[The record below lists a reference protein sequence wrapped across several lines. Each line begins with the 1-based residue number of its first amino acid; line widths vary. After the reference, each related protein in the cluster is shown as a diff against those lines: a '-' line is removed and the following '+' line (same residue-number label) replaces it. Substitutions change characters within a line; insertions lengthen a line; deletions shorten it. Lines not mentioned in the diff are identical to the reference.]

1 MAKKNHYNI
10 NDSYVVYKNIS
21 NDPVDKSI
29 YLQITNQFMKF
40 LSSKLLS
47 QGEINIP
54 ERLGKLSIYGKK
66 VKVKVEDGQIKGLA
80 PDWVKTKELWESD
93 KEAKNKKQL
102 VYHFNEETNG
112 IRYKYVWSKNRVLVS
127 NKTLYNLRMTR
138 TNKRELSKLVKEG
151 KEYLIVD
158 R

>member
-21 NDPVDKSI
+21 ANPINISEYV
-29 YLQITNQFMKF
+29 QIINQFMKF
-40 LSSKLLS
+40 LILKLLS
-47 QGEINIP
+47 TGEIILP
-54 ERLGKLSIYGKK
+54 ERLGRLSIYGKK

-151 KEYLIVD
+151 KEYLIKN
-158 R
+158 

>member
-21 NDPVDKSI
+21 ANPINISEYV
-29 YLQITNQFMKF
+29 QIINQFMKF
-40 LSSKLLS
+40 LILKLLS
-47 QGEINIP
+47 TGEIILP
-54 ERLGKLSIYGKK
+54 ERLGRLSIYGKK

-112 IRYKYVWSKNRVLVS
+112 IRYKFAWSKNRVLVS

-138 TNKRELSKLVKEG
+138 SNKRELSKLVREG
-151 KEYLIVD
+151 KEYLIKD
-158 R
+158 

>member
-10 NDSYVVYKNIS
+10 NDSYIVYKNMSVNPINIS
-21 NDPVDKSI
+21 QYV
-29 YLQITNQFMKF
+29 QIINHFMKF

-112 IRYKYVWSKNRVLVS
+112 IRYKFAWSKNRVLVS

-138 TNKRELSKLVKEG
+138 SNKRELSKLVREG
-151 KEYLIVD
+151 KEYLIKN
-158 R
+158 

>member
-138 TNKRELSKLVKEG
+138 SNKRELSKLVKEG
-151 KEYLIVD
+151 KEYLIVK
-158 R
+158 

>member
-29 YLQITNQFMKF
+29 YLQSTNQFMKF

-112 IRYKYVWSKNRVLVS
+112 IRYKFFWSKNRVLVS

-138 TNKRELSKLVKEG
+138 SNKRELSKLVREG
-151 KEYLIVD
+151 KEYLIVK
-158 R
+158 

>member
-138 TNKRELSKLVKEG
+138 SNKRELSKLVREG
-151 KEYLIVD
+151 KEYLIVK
-158 R
+158 